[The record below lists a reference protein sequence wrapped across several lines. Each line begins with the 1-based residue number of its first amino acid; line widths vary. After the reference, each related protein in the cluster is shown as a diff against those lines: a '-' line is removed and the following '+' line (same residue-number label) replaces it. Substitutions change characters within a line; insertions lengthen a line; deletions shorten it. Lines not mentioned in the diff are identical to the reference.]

1 MGLRPRIVKL
11 IDKYSQKR
19 GIYLSLTFIA
29 SSHKIVLLFRPLH
42 SSYATADLVSM
53 NETFVRAR
61 TIFERMMEESLARH
75 TGAHDQPTYQPS
87 YPYNPYPISVHP
99 ESSTEGLG
107 WYDHQASYA
116 PTASGYR
123 GFGQPGPVGNP
134 RAFPEPQSVFPVTE
148 YHSTPTTTIA
158 SAPYGHDSP
167 VIQVP
172 NQLSIPHQPIQP
184 LQSQQQDSQAQL
196 RPQPQPAQQQS
207 QQPTYA
213 QIANAPYAIQGP
225 TPYPIPTQH
234 QQPQSQTLDQP
245 QVQSHHSQAPY
256 QIQPQS
262 QPLIQGQ
269 PSLQMG
275 FPDQTRP
282 HQHNEPTV
290 QLQQPI
296 EQPQGSPLTLYT
308 DNQAQSQSQ
317 HQEYQVTQNGP
328 GDQMQP
334 VKQLVQQTQ
343 PSDPSQPDKQDLHQP
358 QSAQLQPD
366 VQQQQYQRQPSVQ
379 SGPPYIFDPDAT
391 YLDPNVQAWARY
403 YAQGGQDPAGS
414 VYFVSV
420 PGLTDGTIA
429 SRPAVTAQEIVG
441 QDGGSGQSG
450 SQSGNVGEGQHRY
463 DYTSIQQQ
471 LATQSPTSYLSPA
484 TQHLAG
490 TSSTSPGSTSNL
502 DNSATLS
509 TSSPGGGT
517 TGGYEPSTKPSPISA
532 GATPSWVLPRKDN
545 SGSSGVQGLTGRFV
559 GVSLTDPGSAHV

>member
-1 MGLRPRIVKL
+1 
-11 IDKYSQKR
+11 
-19 GIYLSLTFIA
+19 
-29 SSHKIVLLFRPLH
+29 
-42 SSYATADLVSM
+42 M

-75 TGAHDQPTYQPS
+75 TGAYDQPTYQPS
-87 YPYNPYPISVHP
+87 YPHNPYPISVRP
-99 ESSTEGLG
+99 ESRTEGLG
-107 WYDHQASYA
+107 WYDYQASYV
-116 PTASGYR
+116 PTASGYP

-172 NQLSIPHQPIQP
+172 NQQVPNQLLIPHQPIQP
-184 LQSQQQDSQAQL
+184 LQSQQQDSQAQP
-196 RPQPQPAQQQS
+196 RPQPQPQPVQQQS

-225 TPYPIPTQH
+225 TPYPVPTQQ
-234 QQPQSQTLDQP
+234 QQPQFQTGSTLDQP

-269 PSLQMG
+269 PNLQMG
-275 FPDQTRP
+275 LPDQNQP
-282 HQHNEPTV
+282 SQHNEPTV
-290 QLQQPI
+290 QLQQPS
-296 EQPQGSPLTLYT
+296 EPQQGSPLTLYT
-308 DNQAQSQSQ
+308 DNQAQSQFQ

-334 VKQLVQQTQ
+334 VKQPVQQTQ
-343 PSDPSQPDKQDLHQP
+343 PSDPSQPDKQDLQQP
-358 QSAQLQPD
+358 QSVQLQP
-366 VQQQQYQRQPSVQ
+366 VVQQYQHQPSVQ
-379 SGPPYIFDPDAT
+379 SGPPYIFDRNAT
-391 YLDPNVQAWARY
+391 YLDSNVQAWAQY
-403 YAQGGQDPAGS
+403 YAQGGLDPAGS

-420 PGLTDGTIA
+420 PGLTGGTIT
-429 SRPAVTAQEIVG
+429 SRPAVTAQGIVG
-441 QDGGSGQSG
+441 QDRGSGQSG

-463 DYTSIQQQ
+463 DYANTQQQ

-490 TSSTSPGSTSNL
+490 TSTSPGSTSDL
-502 DNSATLS
+502 DNNTTLS
-509 TSSPGGGT
+509 TLSPGGGT
-517 TGGYEPSTKPSPISA
+517 TGAYEPSTKPSPTSA
-532 GATPSWVLPRKDN
+532 SVTPSWVLPRKEN
-545 SGSSGVQGLTGRFV
+545 LGSSGVQGLTGRFV
-559 GVSLTDPGSAHV
+559 GVGLADPGSAHA